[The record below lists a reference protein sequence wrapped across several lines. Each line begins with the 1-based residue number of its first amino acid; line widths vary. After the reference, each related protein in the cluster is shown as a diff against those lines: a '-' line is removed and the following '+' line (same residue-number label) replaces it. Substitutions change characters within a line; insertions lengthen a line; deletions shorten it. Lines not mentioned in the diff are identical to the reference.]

1 MLGITAVIGG
11 MGFAAY
17 KAGQKFD
24 DALDTIRVGT
34 GATGKALD
42 GLNES
47 FKAVFTT
54 VPTSAAQASTAIAD
68 LNNRLGL
75 TGAPLEGLSAQM
87 LNLAR
92 ITKSDVAPTI
102 AATTRVFVDW
112 GIATDKQSSTLDYLS
127 KVSQSTGIGVN
138 GLSQKV
144 VQFGA
149 PLRQMGFDLQASAAL
164 LGKFEK
170 EGVNAELVMGS
181 LRIALTKMSKAGITD
196 ASAALK
202 QIVQEIQNAGST
214 GQANAKAVGYFASR
228 AGPDMAAAIR
238 EGRISIS
245 ELVKETSQAI
255 RRQLAAMPCDLY
267 LIRLIHHATKR
278 PFPGERLWTA
288 VQLSSVATVRFFQHS
303 QPRRM

>member
-1 MLGITAVIGG
+1 MPHPPGQQVADGLHE
-11 MGFAAY
+11 
-17 KAGQKFD
+17 AGQGHQRHRHPHAGHHRRHRRHGLCRVQGGA
-24 DALDTIRVGT
+24 ALDTIRGGT

-127 KVSQSTGIGVN
+127 KVSQSTGVGVN

-149 PLRQMGFDLQASAAL
+149 PLRQTGFDLQASAAL

-181 LRIALTKMSKAGITD
+181 LRIALTKISKAGITD

-202 QIVQEIQNAGST
+202 QIVQEIQNVGST
-214 GQANAKAVGYFASR
+214 GQANAIAVGYFASK
-228 AGPDMAAAIR
+228 AGPDMAAAIC
-238 EGRISIS
+238 EGRFSIF
-245 ELVKETSQAI
+245 ELVKET
-255 RRQLAAMPCDLY
+255 RRQ
-267 LIRLIHHATKR
+267 
-278 PFPGERLWTA
+278 
-288 VQLSSVATVRFFQHS
+288 SVASSRPCPANST
-303 QPRRM
+303 